1 MMSNIA
7 TILARKGSSYVTVNP
22 ANTVLEALQLMA
34 DKNVGAVVVKDDES
48 YYGIFTERD
57 YSRNVILKNRHSSET
72 KVKEVMSVNLPEL
85 KPLDTLNHCMQ
96 LMADHNVRY
105 LPVIE
110 EGKMNGIISITDVI
124 REKVID
130 QKEVIKHLK
139 EYIQG

>member
-1 MMSNIA
+1 MSNIA
-7 TILARKGSSYVTVNP
+7 TILARKGNSYVTVEP
-22 ANTVLEALQLMA
+22 EQTVLEALQLMA
-34 DKNVGAVVVKDDES
+34 DKNVGAVVVKDAEN
-48 YYGIFTERD
+48 YHGIFTERD

-85 KPLDTLNHCMQ
+85 HALDSLNHCMQ

-105 LPVIE
+105 LPVME
-110 EGKMNGIISITDVI
+110 EGKMAGIISITDVI
-124 REKVID
+124 REKVIY

>member
-1 MMSNIA
+1 MSNIA
-7 TILARKGSSYVTVNP
+7 TILARKGNSYVTVEP
-22 ANTVLEALQLMA
+22 EQTVLEALQLMA
-34 DKNVGAVVVKDDES
+34 DKNVGAVVVKDTEN
-48 YYGIFTERD
+48 YHGIFTERD

-85 KPLDTLNHCMQ
+85 HALDSLNHCMQ

-105 LPVIE
+105 LPVME
-110 EGKMNGIISITDVI
+110 EGKMAGIISITDVI
-124 REKVID
+124 REKVIY

>member
-1 MMSNIA
+1 MSNIA
-7 TILARKGSSYVTVNP
+7 TILARKGSSYVTMEP
-22 ANTVLEALQLMA
+22 EQTVLEALQLMA
-34 DKNVGAVVVKDDES
+34 DKNVGAVVVKDAEN
-48 YYGIFTERD
+48 YHGIFTERD

-85 KPLDTLNHCMQ
+85 HALDSLNHCMQ

-105 LPVIE
+105 LPVME
-110 EGKMNGIISITDVI
+110 EGKMAGIISITDVI
-124 REKVID
+124 REKVIY

>member
-1 MMSNIA
+1 MSNIA
-7 TILARKGSSYVTVNP
+7 TVLARKGNLFVCVNP
-22 ANTVLEALQLMA
+22 EQTVLEALQLMA
-34 DKNVGAVVVKDDES
+34 DRNVGAVVVNDADA
-48 YYGIFTERD
+48 YHGIFTERD

-85 KPLDTLNHCMQ
+85 KPLDSLNHCMQ

-130 QKEVIKHLK
+130 QKEVIKQLK